1 MWMHVCVNVFRNMHW
16 LIFHFSYFM
25 HFLNLLLTLPECS
38 AQVLQRE
45 FMGLNLEQSVW
56 FNRYL
61 LNKTHDGGGPP
72 SVQPSHS
79 GRNGCVSWECLW
91 RSQWWPQHW
100 SVVLLSPLAWPWPE
114 EQTHTQW
121 HRKPDL
127 DSLHHLCLEMSLSLT
142 RLFLT
147 DTSLLYSSVQGVW
160 SGPDHCVFT
169 RLRASVQLWQEN

>member
-1 MWMHVCVNVFRNMHW
+1 MHVCVNVFRNMHW

-79 GRNGCVSWECLW
+79 GRNGCVSWVFVMLPVMATALICGVALPSGLTLTRRANTHTVAQKAW
-91 RSQWWPQHW
+91 LRLVTSSLLRNVIVPHKT
-100 SVVLLSPLAWPWPE
+100 LPDRHLSPL
-114 EQTHTQW
+114 Q
-121 HRKPDL
+121 
-127 DSLHHLCLEMSLSLT
+127 
-142 RLFLT
+142 
-147 DTSLLYSSVQGVW
+147 
-160 SGPDHCVFT
+160 
-169 RLRASVQLWQEN
+169 